1 MIVKLQAPLNNAKAP
16 IMVYNQRRT
25 IRQYLPLET
34 LPAAVRL
41 SLAASPKV
49 FWDAKYELAGDLTF
63 LRQKPY
69 QPW

>member
-1 MIVKLQAPLNNAKAP
+1 MIVKLQAPRNAKAP
-16 IMVYNQRRT
+16 IMVYNQPRT

-41 SLAASPKV
+41 SLAVSPKV
-49 FWDAKYELAGDLTF
+49 FWDVKYELAGELTF
-63 LRQKPY
+63 LKQMPY